1 MANDNS
7 ARGYLILLALVS
19 MLIVFQALAIGRDDD
34 SFERPM
40 LSVSTNFRTPE
51 GPQPVEADLEA
62 PLELAP
68 ANFEPGALSTLPG
81 EEDDPSD
88 LSEAPVLQEKT
99 THPPML
105 QETTNE
111 PTIDSVIAAQTTTSV
126 ENQTPAEVVAPVV
139 PQPVAKVEPKPAVKK
154 NEVITH
160 TVKRGESLW
169 KLARRY
175 GVTID
180 QLMNWNK
187 IPSRSNIRP
196 GQKLQLAVSKEQ
208 QAKLAKAQK
217 AAKPVKG
224 RKATY
229 TVQAGDNLYT
239 IAKKLRTSVASLLLN
254 NNVIDPEHLR
264 PGQVL
269 NISTANR
276 IVHIV
281 NQGETLWEL
290 SKLYSIPLKELI
302 THNDIKYRTIFPG
315 QRLTIPVRDPK
326 TLKSLFSKR
335 NKKKGK
341 YARPLRGRLCG
352 VFGWRIHPIL
362 KRRLFH
368 CGVDLAARQGTA
380 IGSIAAG
387 KVTFAG
393 WLRGYGKVVVVKHG
407 KKYSS
412 RYAHCKSI
420 NVKVGQ
426 HVKAGQTIARV
437 GTTGLSTG
445 PHLHLEVRKYGR
457 PVDPRDYV
465 AI

>member
-51 GPQPVEADLEA
+51 GPQETAEVEA

-81 EEDDPSD
+81 EEDDQSD
-88 LSEAPVLQEKT
+88 LSEESVIQEAT
-99 THPPML
+99 QSPDVI
-105 QETTNE
+105 QEATDE
-111 PTIDSVIAAQTTTSV
+111 ATIDSIISSQTSLTTEPIQEVAMTPVEEAPAQV
-126 ENQTPAEVVAPVV
+126 EAETP
-139 PQPVAKVEPKPAVKK
+139 QSNAVSM
-154 NEVITH
+154 TH

-180 QLMNWNK
+180 QLMNWNN
-187 IPSRSNIRP
+187 IPSRRNIKP
-196 GQKLQLAVSKEQ
+196 GQELKVNVSEEKKAQLAKVVEK
-208 QAKLAKAQK
+208 
-217 AAKPVKG
+217 KPV
-224 RKATY
+224 RRAATY
-229 TVQAGDNLYT
+229 TVQTGDNLYI
-239 IAKKLRTSVASLLLN
+239 IAKKFRTSVASLLLN
-254 NNVIDPEHLR
+254 NNVTDPEQLR

-290 SKLYSIPLKELI
+290 SKLYSISLKELI

-315 QRLTIPVRDPK
+315 QRLAIPVRDPK
-326 TLKSLFSKR
+326 TLQTLF
-335 NKKKGK
+335 KKKKASK
-341 YARPLRGRLCG
+341 YGSPLRGRLCG
-352 VFGWRIHPIL
+352 IFGWRIHPIL

-368 CGVDLAARQGTA
+368 CGVDLAARQGTKIGA
-380 IGSIAAG
+380 IASG

-407 KKYSS
+407 RKMSS

-426 HVKAGQTIARV
+426 QVKAGQTIARV

>member
-40 LSVSTNFRTPE
+40 LSVSTTFRTPE
-51 GPQPVEADLEA
+51 GPQPTTETEA

-81 EEDDPSD
+81 EEDDQSPEETSVIQERTQSPS
-88 LSEAPVLQEKT
+88 VIQEQT
-99 THPPML
+99 I
-105 QETTNE
+105 E
-111 PTIDSVIAAQTTTSV
+111 PTIDSVISSQSIQTT
-126 ENQTPAEVVAPVV
+126 EPAQEVAVAPVV
-139 PQPVAKVEPKPAVKK
+139 MAQVQVTAQPAKPKKVAV
-154 NEVITH
+154 TH

-187 IPSRSNIRP
+187 IPSRRNIRP
-196 GQKLQLAVSKEQ
+196 GQELKVRLSKEKKAQ
-208 QAKLAKAQK
+208 LAKAKAKPKKVVQK
-217 AAKPVKG
+217 AA
-224 RKATY
+224 TY
-229 TVQAGDNLYT
+229 KVQAGDNLYT
-239 IAKKLRTSVASLLLN
+239 IAKKFRTSVASLLLN
-254 NNVIDPEHLR
+254 NNVTNPEALR

-269 NISTANR
+269 NITTANR

-290 SKLYSIPLKELI
+290 SKLYSISLKDLI
-302 THNDIKYRTIFPG
+302 SHNNIKYRTIFPG
-315 QRLTIPVRDPK
+315 QRLAIPVRDPK
-326 TLKSLFSKR
+326 TLKTLFT
-335 NKKKGK
+335 KKKAKK
-341 YARPLRGRLCG
+341 YGRPLRGRLCG
-352 VFGWRIHPIL
+352 FFGWRIHPIL

-368 CGVDLAARQGTA
+368 CGVDVAARQGTK
-380 IGSIAAG
+380 IGAIAAG

-393 WLRGYGKVVVVKHG
+393 WLRGYGKVVVVKHDR
-407 KKYSS
+407 KMSS

-426 HVKAGQTIARV
+426 RVKAGQTIARV

-457 PVDPRDYV
+457 PVDPREYV